1 MATNVAA
8 FVSANKRMAVL
19 EYLCNPLAVGIGINF
34 IAAKAAA
41 AQARTE
47 TEITYDSITIITPT

>member
-1 MATNVAA
+1 MAMNVAA
-8 FVSANKRMAVL
+8 FVSANKRTAVL

-41 AQARTE
+41 RARTE
-47 TEITYDSITIITPT
+47 MEITYDSITIITPT